1 MSAFERLH
9 FDPDDVRRLADTFA
23 TTTSTI
29 SRLGLANRPAD
40 GVTDGLAATSVL
52 RACGSAI
59 AAVDRAVLG
68 AAAGMQTLG
77 DTTGTAITQFLSGDA
92 NRADDIADI
101 GLDLP

>member
-1 MSAFERLH
+1 MSALGQFH
-9 FDPDDVRRLADTFA
+9 FDPDDVRQLADTFA

-29 SRLGLANRPAD
+29 SALGLANAPAD

-52 RACGSAI
+52 GACGSAI
-59 AAVDRAVLG
+59 TAVDRAALG

-77 DTTGTAITQFLSGDA
+77 DTTGTAITQFLSEDA
-92 NRADDIADI
+92 DRAAGITNI